1 MPVFLD
7 DPNAIPMMKKRIA
20 NLEKQRTY
28 WKGIKKTVPRTY
40 DSSLGDQRWYML
52 DNVSTKLR
60 TAKKKLEQL
69 EQNKRDG
76 VKLQRNTT
84 YKHGKP
90 RFYYTQQ
97 EGVKDDFAKFFE
109 DPFTLYDKYKKHKD
123 APKKEDALQ
132 WRKTDEVRFLLES
145 LDSLIERR
153 SGNVHK
159 KKKRN
164 QADQNRRDKRWDAS
178 RFCKSCGNYKEED
191 GKCDICGA
199 ETSA

>member
-1 MPVFLD
+1 MAVEAVFLD

-90 RFYYTQQ
+90 RFYYTT
-97 EGVKDDFAKFFE
+97 EE
-109 DPFTLYDKYKKHKD
+109 
-123 APKKEDALQ
+123 
-132 WRKTDEVRFLLES
+132 LLEG
-145 LDSLIERR
+145 LDNLIERH

-199 ETSA
+199 GGIT

>member
-1 MPVFLD
+1 MPTVFLD

-20 NLEKQRTY
+20 DLEKKRIY

-52 DNVSTKLR
+52 DNISTKLR

-69 EQNKRDG
+69 EQTKREG

-97 EGVKDDFAKFFE
+97 EGVKHDFIIRQKN
-109 DPFTLYDKYKKHKD
+109 
-123 APKKEDALQ
+123 
-132 WRKTDEVRFLLES
+132 S
-145 LDSLIERR
+145 
-153 SGNVHK
+153 
-159 KKKRN
+159 
-164 QADQNRRDKRWDAS
+164 
-178 RFCKSCGNYKEED
+178 
-191 GKCDICGA
+191 
-199 ETSA
+199 

>member
-1 MPVFLD
+1 EYAVDLLHDLNIPSKFHDWVRQEIIKGNRNPMDLPRELHQWLIKSWKRSYRESREAVFLD

-20 NLEKQRTY
+20 DLEKKRIY

-52 DNVSTKLR
+52 DNISTKLR

-90 RFYYTQQ
+90 RFYYTT
-97 EGVKDDFAKFFE
+97 EE
-109 DPFTLYDKYKKHKD
+109 
-123 APKKEDALQ
+123 
-132 WRKTDEVRFLLES
+132 LLES
-145 LDSLIERR
+145 LDNLIDE
-153 SGNVHK
+153 SY
-159 KKKRN
+159 
-164 QADQNRRDKRWDAS
+164 S
-178 RFCKSCGNYKEED
+178 Y
-191 GKCDICGA
+191 
-199 ETSA
+199 